1 MEKLSM
7 QTTNVVDEKTK
18 WIGKKCIHFSKIFGS
33 SDECVVIIM

>member
-18 WIGKKCIHFSKIFGS
+18 WIGKKCIHFSKIFFKK
-33 SDECVVIIM
+33 EE